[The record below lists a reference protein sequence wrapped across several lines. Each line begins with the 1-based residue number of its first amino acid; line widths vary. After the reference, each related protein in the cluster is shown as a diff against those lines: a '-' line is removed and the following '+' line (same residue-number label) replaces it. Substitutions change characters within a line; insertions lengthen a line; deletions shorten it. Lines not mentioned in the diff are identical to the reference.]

1 VNFHSDVKNAEI
13 HILLRGAPR
22 DLLSIVPPPAA
33 RPNVHR
39 DPAATGQAVGPVLED
54 LQALQQGPGGRRAV
68 ERDRVHDVLGEHG
81 VVDADAL
88 VAALYR

>member
-1 VNFHSDVKNAEI
+1 
-13 HILLRGAPR
+13 
-22 DLLSIVPPPAA
+22 
-33 RPNVHR
+33 VHR

-68 ERDRVHDVLGEHG
+68 ERDRARDVLREHG

-88 VAALYR
+88 VMTNAAHGAVGRCRRVVHGPR